1 MADFGK
7 AIKHLGACEGD
18 LMEKVFSEVGSKSEM
33 LSIKLQ
39 REVIMIS
46 SYIVLLGT
54 GYLME
59 QFILMFL

>member
-1 MADFGK
+1 LADFGK
-7 AIKHLGACEGD
+7 AIKLLGTCEGD

-39 REVIMIS
+39 REVIMIF

-54 GYLME
+54 GYLAE
-59 QFILMFL
+59 QFISMFL